1 MADKEK
7 PAFDPNEIAEVLTW
21 AMDECDPDQADD
33 PSLADQT
40 RCDAL
45 TDMLAISL
53 ADIDS
58 SPDALTRISV
68 MLQPNPPGNIGG
80 VLQDEAS
87 ELECLKRIKAYAKQ
101 RTKPVSH
108 GPEFEAATVVYFAA
122 IANAFCSHGRN
133 ISKNTPEKLSRTFK
147 QFSDVS
153 WIAPPLRKLFQQAI
167 SHL

>member
-7 PAFDPNEIAEVLTW
+7 PAFDPSEIAEVLTW

-33 PSLADQT
+33 PSLADET

-45 TDMLAISL
+45 TDLLAISL

-80 VLQDEAS
+80 FLQDEAS
-87 ELECLKRIKAYAKQ
+87 ELECLKRIQAYAKQ
-101 RTKPVSH
+101 RTKLVLH
-108 GPEFEAATVVYFAA
+108 GPEHEAAKVVYFAA
-122 IANAFCSHGRN
+122 IARAFCSHNQN
-133 ISKNTPEKLSRTFK
+133 ISKNNSEKLSRSFK
-147 QFSDVS
+147 LFSNLP
-153 WIAPPLRKLFQQAI
+153 WISPPLRELFLQAV
-167 SHL
+167 SLL